1 MDRSNC
7 FPKYLCLRTQVN
19 VALSFGQTSFFLPE
33 SQSGPKCWVFSPIWD
48 IYIKPYSM
56 AQRASRR
63 KRWKECKNRK
73 MGECC
78 EPGTLSWTHY
88 HCGYLYKI
96 KTAAT
101 VSIPASD
108 PILTGLRG
116 LQIREPHTSPQKK
129 EKRKEYVGGVAGRS
143 GGKSWRVWSR
153 YIVLCMI
160 LSKNKSRILYLK
172 S

>member
-1 MDRSNC
+1 MVSIESRVS
-7 FPKYLCLRTQVN
+7 KWSKV
-19 VALSFGQTSFFLPE
+19 LSVQPNMGHLYQTLLPGSE
-33 SQSGPKCWVFSPIWD
+33 
-48 IYIKPYSM
+48 
-56 AQRASRR
+56 RSRR
-63 KRWKECKNRK
+63 KRWKECKNRM

-116 LQIREPHTSPQKK
+116 LQIESHTPPPPQKK
-129 EKRKEYVGGVAGRS
+129 KGKEERVCWGGCWEEWREKLEGMIKIHCFMYDIVKE
-143 GGKSWRVWSR
+143 
-153 YIVLCMI
+153 
-160 LSKNKSRILYLK
+160 
-172 S
+172 